1 MKEKSCSIFS
11 FPAATYSSG
20 SVVSPIDPWY
30 TNAYFHP
37 VRLSMNLSFD
47 PFRQQYASQR
57 FPIYARGGMV
67 ASSSPLS
74 SAAGL
79 EILKKG
85 GNAMDAAVAT
95 VTGYGSIFSRPA
107 SAAGRSSCAKITE
120 PWWEERNQEPT
131 ATLPVT
137 DPL

>member
-1 MKEKSCSIFS
+1 
-11 FPAATYSSG
+11 
-20 SVVSPIDPWY
+20 
-30 TNAYFHP
+30 
-37 VRLSMNLSFD
+37 MNLSFD
-47 PFRQQYASQR
+47 PLRQQYSSQR

-85 GNAMDAAVAT
+85 GNAMDGAVAT
-95 VTGYGSIFSRPA
+95 ATGYGSIFSHPA
-107 SAAGRSSCAKITE
+107 SAAGRSFFASKTE

-131 ATLPVT
+131 ATLPVI
-137 DPL
+137 DPV

>member
-1 MKEKSCSIFS
+1 
-11 FPAATYSSG
+11 
-20 SVVSPIDPWY
+20 
-30 TNAYFHP
+30 
-37 VRLSMNLSFD
+37 MNLSFD
-47 PFRQQYASQR
+47 PLRQQYSSQR

-95 VTGYGSIFSRPA
+95 ATGYGSIFSHQT
-107 SAAGRSSCAKITE
+107 SAEGRSSCAKITE
-120 PWWEERNQEPT
+120 PWSEERNQEPT
-131 ATLPVT
+131 ATLPVI
-137 DPL
+137 DPV